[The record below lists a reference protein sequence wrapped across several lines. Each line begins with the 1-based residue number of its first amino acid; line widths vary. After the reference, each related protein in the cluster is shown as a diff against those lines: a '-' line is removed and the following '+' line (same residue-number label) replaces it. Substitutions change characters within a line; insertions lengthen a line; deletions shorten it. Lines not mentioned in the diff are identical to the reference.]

1 MNPSS
6 SVVTLVDTLYREHH
20 GWLIAWLR
28 KKLNCPYHAADL
40 AHDTFTRV
48 LTLPLVPDL
57 REPRAYL
64 LTIAN
69 RLIIN
74 HYHHRRVED
83 ETLRGLAL
91 LLEDDANQDAAHI
104 VAVRQLLE
112 QVLLML
118 IEELDERSR
127 RAFLLSRVD
136 GLTYAEIAREFK
148 VSESRVKQYLVRA
161 LAHCHIRLYEIK
173 ADLNEESPHRV
184 PARSRT
190 GNRPGALMAILLL
203 VGSVYLAPLTEWMAD
218 ERTDAGEIRQI
229 TLADGSLLTLD
240 SKSSVDIAFTDN
252 ERRLILRA
260 GRLLV
265 DVASDS
271 AANKRPF
278 LVENRD
284 GVSQATGTRYVVE
297 QAEKDSLVSVI
308 ESQVVVRSRGQPDKS
323 VGLKAGQSVR
333 FDNQNV
339 GQPEASLPSASSWIQ
354 ARLVYEDVPLGQV
367 IADLGRYQRVYVKL
381 DPEVAT
387 LRFTGILPATD
398 PEAALSLLKG
408 ALPIQIKRYTDWLV
422 WIDAQQP

>member
-1 MNPSS
+1 MSKI
-6 SVVTLVDTLYREHH
+6 RRH
-20 GWLIAWLR
+20 R
-28 KKLNCPYHAADL
+28 
-40 AHDTFTRV
+40 
-48 LTLPLVPDL
+48 LPLIEQAAQWVVNMSANEVSAEQRMAFESWLAQD
-57 REPRAYL
+57 PRHGEVYKQAER
-64 LTIAN
+64 IW
-69 RLIIN
+69 
-74 HYHHRRVED
+74 
-83 ETLRGLAL
+83 
-91 LLEDDANQDAAHI
+91 QAA
-104 VAVRQLLE
+104 A
-112 QVLLML
+112 
-118 IEELDERSR
+118 
-127 RAFLLSRVD
+127 AP
-136 GLTYAEIAREFK
+136 T
-148 VSESRVKQYLVRA
+148 ESL
-161 LAHCHIRLYEIK
+161 
-173 ADLNEESPHRV
+173 HRV
-184 PARSRT
+184 PARSRI

-203 VGSVYLAPLTEWMAD
+203 VGSIYLAPLSEWMAD

-271 AANKRPF
+271 AGNKRPF

-284 GVSQATGTRYVVE
+284 GLSQAMGTRYVVE

-308 ESQVVVRSRGQPDKS
+308 ESQVVVRSHGQPDKS
-323 VGLKAGQSVR
+323 VGLEAGQSVR
-333 FDNQNV
+333 FDNQKV

-381 DPEVAT
+381 DPEVAA

-408 ALPIQIKRYTDWLV
+408 ALPIQIKSYTDWLV
-422 WIDAQQP
+422 WIGTQQP

>member
-20 GWLIAWLR
+20 GWLVAWLR

-173 ADLNEESPHRV
+173 ADLNE
-184 PARSRT
+184 
-190 GNRPGALMAILLL
+190 
-203 VGSVYLAPLTEWMAD
+203 
-218 ERTDAGEIRQI
+218 
-229 TLADGSLLTLD
+229 
-240 SKSSVDIAFTDN
+240 
-252 ERRLILRA
+252 
-260 GRLLV
+260 
-265 DVASDS
+265 
-271 AANKRPF
+271 
-278 LVENRD
+278 
-284 GVSQATGTRYVVE
+284 
-297 QAEKDSLVSVI
+297 
-308 ESQVVVRSRGQPDKS
+308 
-323 VGLKAGQSVR
+323 
-333 FDNQNV
+333 
-339 GQPEASLPSASSWIQ
+339 
-354 ARLVYEDVPLGQV
+354 
-367 IADLGRYQRVYVKL
+367 
-381 DPEVAT
+381 
-387 LRFTGILPATD
+387 
-398 PEAALSLLKG
+398 
-408 ALPIQIKRYTDWLV
+408 
-422 WIDAQQP
+422 